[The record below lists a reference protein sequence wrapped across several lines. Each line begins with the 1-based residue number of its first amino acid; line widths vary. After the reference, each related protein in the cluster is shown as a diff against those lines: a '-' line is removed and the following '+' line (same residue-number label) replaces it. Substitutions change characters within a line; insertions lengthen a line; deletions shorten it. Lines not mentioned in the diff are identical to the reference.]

1 MNLWLSAHFLVAG
14 LFLSCSAL
22 TSEECQPL
30 VTPLSL
36 VDPSMMYGRSNFLVG
51 YVDHDIYRGILK
63 TTESSWMNFT
73 ASPSANEVVMSQTNK
88 MNETCL
94 ASSVKVTIDGNTA
107 TTSIANT
114 TSVFHFLPSCDG
126 CLVMSINATVRDLDK
141 FATMLKLNV
150 DVSGEEVNVRA
161 LYLLGRE
168 ATLKDSDLERFKQQA
183 SCRLGSESRRLLY
196 DPKKVSVLKVKA

>member
-51 YVDHDIYRGILK
+51 YVDRDIYRGILK

-88 MNETCL
+88 IRQHHLC
-94 ASSVKVTIDGNTA
+94 VP
-107 TTSIANT
+107 
-114 TSVFHFLPSCDG
+114 LPAE
-126 CLVMSINATVRDLDK
+126 L
-141 FATMLKLNV
+141 
-150 DVSGEEVNVRA
+150 
-161 LYLLGRE
+161 
-168 ATLKDSDLERFKQQA
+168 
-183 SCRLGSESRRLLY
+183 RRLSGHEHQRHRQRPRQVRYHVETQRGCFGGRGQRPCSLSVRQRG
-196 DPKKVSVLKVKA
+196 DPEGLGPGTFQAAGKLPRLLRRARLPL